1 MQFIIVGVGG
11 QGILFSSRVMGHLAL
26 ARGEK
31 VMGSEVHGMA
41 QRGGSVISH
50 FKMGDYD
57 SPMIPEGS
65 ADVLVAFDQAEA
77 FRNLS
82 FLKEGGHVIINL
94 DAPEALEN
102 KDLQS
107 YLERRKI
114 SLHTLKGYDL
124 LQAEMEGKFLF
135 LNVVMLGALCGSGV
149 GDFSLEA
156 MQEALRELAPPKF
169 LEANLKA
176 LELGYGSTRKE

>member
-1 MQFIIVGVGG
+1 MQFIIVGIGG

-31 VMGSEVHGMA
+31 VIGSEVHGMA

-57 SPMIPEGS
+57 SPMVPEGS
-65 ADVLVAFDQAEA
+65 ADVLVAFDQTEA
-77 FRNLS
+77 FRNLF
-82 FLKEGGHVIINL
+82 FLKEGGHAVINV

-102 KDLQS
+102 EELRS
-107 YLERRKI
+107 YLHKRKI
-114 SLHTLKGYDL
+114 SLHTLEGYHI
-124 LQAEMEGKFLF
+124 LQAEMGGKFLF
-135 LNVVMLGALCGSGV
+135 LNVLMLGALCGSGM
-149 GDFSLEA
+149 GGFSLEK
-156 MQEALRELAPPKF
+156 MREALQELAPPKF

-176 LELGYGSTRKE
+176 LELGCNATK